1 MPDPDQE
8 PADAPLPAWAGLHLW
23 QIQWIRD
30 LSGVAILIGLLLLG
44 ERLSLVTVPLLLALL
59 FAYLFEPLIGGMT
72 RRWNVSRRLAAGTM
86 VVSCV
91 IFLALPAVLALG
103 FGVLQ
108 GVTFAGGLAEKTSSL
123 IASVDEPTDDGL
135 REAIG
140 GGPWLRTR
148 DLLVDLRTDDTP
160 DADDEIEVLGIDR
173 ATFSQGIDV
182 AIGWVRDNAHV
193 LAVTALEKGRGAVL
207 TAVSV
212 LASLGKLAFGAFLT
226 VFFLFFIAAGW
237 PDLLHF
243 GERLFPVGQRGRS
256 VEILQ
261 QMNRAIH
268 GFIRGRLTI
277 GVALGVFYT
286 VGFWLIGVPAPLI
299 LGPAVAFITLIPYAA
314 LMAVPV
320 IMVLLWLE
328 GHTGLRGN
336 IWWVLLAPFAWY
348 QIGQALDDYVLTPL
362 IQGKSTDLDTP
373 TILFASIS
381 GGLLLGIFGLL
392 VAIPLAACLKILVKE
407 LFWPRALDWLKSV
420 QKGVV
425 PDEPSG

>member
-1 MPDPDQE
+1 MPDPDRE
-8 PADAPLPAWAGLHLW
+8 PADAPKPDWAGLHVW
-23 QIQWIRD
+23 QIQWVRD
-30 LSGVAILIGLLLLG
+30 LSGVAIVIGLLLLG

-59 FAYLFEPLIGGMT
+59 FAYLFEPLIGMMG
-72 RRWNVSRRLAAGTM
+72 
-86 VVSCV
+86 CV
-91 IFLALPAVLALG
+91 LFLALPAVLGLG

-108 GVTFAGGLAEKTSSL
+108 GVSFAGSLAGKTGSL
-123 IASVDEPTDDGL
+123 IASVDDPTDESL

-148 DLLVDLRTDDTP
+148 DFLVDLRTDDTP
-160 DADDEIEVLGIDR
+160 EVDDEIEVLGIDR
-173 ATFSQGIDV
+173 AVLSQGIDV
-182 AIGWVRDNAHV
+182 AMGWVRDNAQSI
-193 LAVTALEKGRGAVL
+193 AVTVLDTGRGAVL

-212 LASLGKLAFGAFLT
+212 LTSLGKLFFGAFLT
-226 VFFLFFIAAGW
+226 VFFLFFFSAGW
-237 PDLLHF
+237 PDVLHF
-243 GERLFPVGQRGRS
+243 GERLFPAGQRGRS
-256 VEILQ
+256 VEILRK
-261 QMNRAIH
+261 MDRAIH

-277 GVALGVFYT
+277 GVTLGVFYT

-328 GHTGLRGN
+328 GHTGMRGS
-336 IWWVLLAPFAWY
+336 IWWILLAPFAWY
-348 QIGQALDDYVLTPL
+348 QIGQALDDYVLTPM

-392 VAIPLAACLKILVKE
+392 VAIPLAACLKILIKE
-407 LFWPRALDWLKSV
+407 IFWPRALAWIKSA
-420 QKGVV
+420 QKGVL
-425 PDEPSG
+425 PGEPSG